1 MTIELR
7 HHNPPTDEAGQAAEW
22 ALCAE
27 SPVYFIAAYCW
38 VFNATEEAWIPFD
51 LWPAQAWALV
61 QIAEHELVVILKARQ
76 LGFTWLILGYALW
89 QMLFRPAAT
98 IGIFSRTE
106 TDAGDLL
113 DFRLKG
119 MYDHLPEFMRARQVL
134 ADNMSRWELSNGSV
148 AMAFAT
154 TGGRSYTFS
163 FLLVDEADFQE
174 NLASL
179 MRAVKPTI
187 DAGGAMVLLSTSDK
201 GQMGSPFKAI
211 YRAAKRRQNMWYPL
225 FLPWHAR
232 PGRTAT
238 WYAEQQRDSEANTGS
253 LDDVHQEYPA
263 TDTEALAPRTLDKRI
278 PSTWIEQCYTEID
291 TIDDLPAPSIPGL
304 ESYRPPERD
313 RLYAI
318 GVDPAEGNP
327 TSDDSALTVLDVL
340 SGEEVAALSGKL
352 QPSVI
357 ADYADQIGRYYNGAG
372 LMVERNN
379 HGHAVLLWLEEHS
392 RLRRL
397 PGHDERDGWL
407 SSKLGKTLLYNE
419 LADCFRDK
427 ATELHSFD
435 TYTQLAS
442 IEGATLRAPDGEHD
456 DRADSYALA
465 HVGRQAMLADTSNL
479 LKIPQAVNLFG
490 ARARNDNRDRGGRRH
505 GRR

>member
-1 MTIELR
+1 MEIASR
-7 HHNPPTDEAGQAAEW
+7 HRNPPTSEEEQASEW

-38 VFNATEEAWIPFD
+38 VFNATDEAWIPFD
-51 LWPAQAWALV
+51 LWPAQAWALT
-61 QIAEHELVVILKARQ
+61 QLMANKLVVILKARQ

-113 DFRLKG
+113 AFRLKG
-119 MYDHLPEFMRARQVL
+119 MYDRLPAFMQCRAVL
-134 ADNMSRWELSNGSV
+134 ADNMSRWALSNGSV
-148 AMAFAT
+148 AMAFPT
-154 TGGRSYTFS
+154 TGGRQYTFS
-163 FLLVDEADFQE
+163 FLLADEADFQE
-174 NLASL
+174 DLPAF

-187 DAGGAMVLLSTSDK
+187 DAGGAMVLLSTTDK
-201 GQMGSPFKAI
+201 GNLGSLYKQI
-211 YRAAKRRQNMWYPL
+211 YRAAKRRANTWLPL
-225 FLPWHAR
+225 FLPWYAR
-232 PGRTAT
+232 PGRTAA
-238 WYAEQQRDSEANTGS
+238 WYADQKRDTLANTGS
-253 LDDVHQEYPA
+253 LDDLHQEYPA
-263 TDTEALAPRTLDKRI
+263 TDTEALAPRSLDKRI
-278 PSTWIEQCYTEID
+278 LSTWIEACYVEEEPHD
-291 TIDDLPAPSIPGL
+291 VNGAPAIPGL
-304 ESYRPPERD
+304 QLYRPPVPG
-313 RLYAI
+313 RLYVV

-340 SGEEVAALSGKL
+340 SGEEMAVLAGKL

-357 ADYADQIGRYYNGAG
+357 ASYADQIGRYYNNAG

-392 RLRRL
+392 PLRRL
-397 PGHDERDGWL
+397 PGEDEKVGWL
-407 SSKLGKTLLYNE
+407 SNKLGKTLLYNE
-419 LADCFRDK
+419 MADCFRDK
-427 ATELHSFD
+427 DTTLHSFD

-465 HVGRQAMLADTSNL
+465 HVGRAAMMLTTSAMKQARIVGRPTTSDHRY
-479 LKIPQAVNLFG
+479 AV
-490 ARARNDNRDRGGRRH
+490 RRSN
-505 GRR
+505 